1 MGENQEMVQRS
12 RKESNAQREGM
23 REQSNTNLE
32 RFRNRAIESGR
43 VALVT
48 TYGYIVHGW
57 PGTFVAEESEEEG
70 RKERK
75 RGKDEEEQQ

>member
-48 TYGYIVHGW
+48 THGYIVHGW
-57 PGTFVAEESEEEG
+57 PGTFVAEEGEEEG